1 MRKMTLIFSLL
12 AFLALPMYARRVP
25 RSQMTVGNPAAL
37 TITDVDDALP
47 ARLLAQWK
55 ARGMARRASHAKGVR
70 ASAITDAVSA
80 RAFIIPAAGSL
91 AAGGGA
97 LFFRSD
103 VTLANYRSTAQ
114 QVLVGFW
121 AQGTTNPLTSATY
134 KTVTLPP
141 GQFVTV
147 QDFVATALNKSGL
160 GTLIFIPSTGT
171 DFDENGAIDGFSR
184 IYTNQPGS
192 TGTVSQPFDAV
203 DPDTLSAQ
211 YIDEAVALGQRQD
224 ANFRTNFGIVNVD
237 AADHVFKVSF
247 VGEKLQTT
255 LTVTVKAYGMI
266 QQSIPAGDYG
276 AVSILFQVTDA
287 GQNFVSWVGY
297 ASSTDNITGD
307 GWVSLASADMSP
319 GELDL
324 IGY

>member
-1 MRKMTLIFSLL
+1 MRKMALLFSLL
-12 AFLALPMYARRVP
+12 ALSLPIYARKVP

-37 TITDVDDALP
+37 TITAVDDALP

-55 ARGMARRASHAKGVR
+55 ARGMARRASHKTGVHL
-70 ASAITDAVSA
+70 SAITDTVSA
-80 RAFIIPAAGSL
+80 RAFIIPAAGSI
-91 AAGGGA
+91 AGGGGA

-103 VTLANYRSTAQ
+103 VTLANYRDTAQ

-121 AQGTTNPLTSATY
+121 AQGTTNSLASANF
-134 KTVTLPP
+134 KSVTLPP

-147 QDFVATALNKSGL
+147 QDFVATALTTSGL
-160 GTLIFIPSTGT
+160 GTLVFIPSTGT
-171 DFDENGAIDGFSR
+171 DFDDNGAIDGFSR
-184 IYTNQPGS
+184 IYTKQPGS
-192 TGTVSQPFDAV
+192 TGTVSQPFEAV

-211 YIDEAVALGQRQD
+211 YIDEGVALGLRQD

-237 AADHVFKVSF
+237 PSDHVYKVSF
-247 VGEKLQTT
+247 IGEKLQTT

-276 AVSILFQVTDA
+276 AVTILYQVTDA
-287 GQNFVSWVGY
+287 GNNFVSWVGY

-307 GWVSLASADMSP
+307 GWVSIAAADLSP
-319 GELDL
+319 DELDL

>member
-1 MRKMTLIFSLL
+1 MRKTALIFSLL
-12 AFLALPMYARRVP
+12 ALSLPLYARKVP

-37 TITDVDDALP
+37 IITAVDDALP
-47 ARLLAQWK
+47 ARLLAQVK
-55 ARGMARRASHAKGVR
+55 ARATARRASHVTGVH
-70 ASAITDAVSA
+70 ASAITDTVSA
-80 RAFIIPAAGSL
+80 RAFIIPAAGSV
-91 AAGGGA
+91 AGGGGA

-103 VTLANYRSTAQ
+103 VTLANYRDTAQ

-121 AQGTTNPLTSATY
+121 AQGTTNTLSPANF

-147 QDFVATALNKSGL
+147 QDFVATALGLSGL

-171 DFDENGAIDGFSR
+171 DFDGSGAIDGFSR
-184 IYTNQPGS
+184 IYTKQPGS
-192 TGTVSQPFDAV
+192 TGTVSQPFEAV

-211 YIDEAVALGQRQD
+211 YIDEAVALGLRQD
-224 ANFRTNFGIVNVD
+224 ASFRTNFGIVNVD
-237 AADHVFKVSF
+237 PADHIFKVSF
-247 VGEKLQTT
+247 IGEKLQTT
-255 LTVTVKAYGMI
+255 MTLTVKAYGMI

-276 AVSILFQVTDA
+276 VVSILFQVTDA
-287 GQNFVSWVGY
+287 GNNFVSWVGY
-297 ASSTDNITGD
+297 ASSTDNLTGD

-319 GELDL
+319 DELDL